1 MVEDE
6 TGKRSYASINL
17 DLNEENP
24 STPLSMNFVGD
35 IMLGRRYES
44 SDGII
49 VNQGVESIFEPTL
62 DILGFAADL
71 TIANLEI
78 VLTDHNENHPTKS
91 IVFKSDP
98 QNVYGLTYAGID
110 IVSLANN
117 HIMDF
122 NQGGMI
128 QTQSILDEH
137 GILHSGSGINSY
149 EAYLPA
155 IKTLKGNTI
164 AFLSSS
170 DRTGQY
176 NNYQPYLNAGE
187 NKPGFAYLT
196 PYYLKEQIESVK
208 NFTDF
213 IIIEMHSGSEYLSLI
228 HI

>member
-1 MVEDE
+1 MCIRDRVNDVDSYNFNYYWDFGDGNYSTLPDPEHEYSILYDYNYTTILMVEDE

-35 IMLGRRYES
+35 IMLGRRYEA

-78 VLTDHNENHPTKS
+78 VLTDHNETHPTKS

-110 IVSLANN
+110 VVSLANN

-122 NQGGMI
+122 NQVGMI

-137 GILHSGSGINSY
+137 GILHSGSG
-149 EAYLPA
+149 
-155 IKTLKGNTI
+155 
-164 AFLSSS
+164 
-170 DRTGQY
+170 
-176 NNYQPYLNAGE
+176 
-187 NKPGFAYLT
+187 
-196 PYYLKEQIESVK
+196 
-208 NFTDF
+208 
-213 IIIEMHSGSEYLSLI
+213 LSLI